1 MSLSQCLKLNVNG
14 LGFNYGLLGD
24 LQEGEPCP
32 GPPEK
37 SHHMST
43 TESKLPLPDM
53 TTVEIC
59 GLEC

>member
-37 SHHMST
+37 SHHMSG
-43 TESKLPLPDM
+43 EYH
-53 TTVEIC
+53 
-59 GLEC
+59 

>member
-1 MSLSQCLKLNVNG
+1 MPWDLIMAFWVTCRKVNHAQDH
-14 LGFNYGLLGD
+14 L
-24 LQEGEPCP
+24 
-32 GPPEK
+32 K
-37 SHHMST
+37 SHIICQVST